1 MNLDVN
7 TLKLSDKPLPHIL
20 HGDQAHNAD
29 RRQFFDNQHPSS
41 PDPEV
46 FRLLVENSADGLALF
61 ENQKLVYASPSMNR
75 IFGCEDFNNFRTY
88 ADVLKNVHPDDY
100 GDIEKMYAEGVE
112 NQHRHQTY
120 TYRFKCEDG
129 SYSWIENSVTRF
141 FDDSGNNYRNIVIC
155 RDITKN
161 KTNEIE
167 LNRHKEMFRAITDN
181 SGAFIY
187 TKDLDGRFTFVSKA
201 FESTFNMKSSDFIGL
216 TDEQIT
222 GNNSSENFRK
232 NDLIVIETGKP
243 LIAEE
248 DLELPAGKHTAI
260 SVKVPLYNIRG
271 NITGILG
278 LSTDITDRKRAE
290 QNVIDLKNKLELA
303 MGAGKMGIW
312 EWYVDGNRVEWYGK
326 QAQLFGISS
335 KEFGGN
341 IEDVQQLMHPDDRD
355 KGIKAFHKAIEE
367 NVEFTN
373 TYRVIWP
380 DGSVHWLYSY
390 GNPVFDINGNA
401 LKVVGVTHDITD
413 EKLYRDKIVSQNR
426 ELSRINAM
434 KDKLFSV
441 ISHDLVNPLNSL
453 LGFIQLLQMNY
464 RNESVENTGRYI
476 NLVSKSANSLAG
488 LLQSLSQWSKSQR
501 RKIKVSPEAINPAA
515 LVDEIAELLS
525 ANLNNKNL
533 NFSNEID
540 SALLAYADEE
550 MVKTILRNFLTN
562 AIKFS
567 HENGNIRCSARI
579 REGRCIIQISD
590 EGVGINPEK
599 LKQIFNVTANGSEDG
614 TSGEKGTGLGL
625 IICRELAELNQG
637 KVWAESSL
645 GNGSD
650 FYLEIP
656 ENKAEWESTTPKR

>member
-7 TLKLSDKPLPHIL
+7 SLKLSHKPLPRIL
-20 HGDQAHNAD
+20 HGDQANNAE
-29 RRQFFDNQHPSS
+29 RQQLFENQYPSPHD
-41 PDPEV
+41 PDV

-75 IFGCEDFNNFRTY
+75 IFGCRDFSKFRSYTE
-88 ADVLKNVHPDDY
+88 VLQNIHPDDY
-100 GDIEKMYAEGVE
+100 RYIEKMYAEGME

-141 FDDSGNNYRNIVIC
+141 FDDAGNNYRNIVIC
-155 RDITKN
+155 RDVNKN
-161 KTNEIE
+161 KSNEIE

-201 FESTFNMKSSDFIGL
+201 FESTFNMKSDDFIGL

-222 GNNSSENFRK
+222 CNSSSENFRK
-232 NDLIVIETGKP
+232 NDLIVIESGQP
-243 LIAEE
+243 LITEE
-248 DLELPAGKHTAI
+248 DLELPDGKHTAI
-260 SVKVPLYNIRG
+260 SVKVPLYNIHG

-312 EWYVDGNRVEWYGK
+312 EWYVDRNRVEWYGK

-335 KEFGGN
+335 KEFGGT
-341 IEDVQQLMHPDDRD
+341 IEDVQQLMHPDDRN
-355 KGIKAFHKAIEE
+355 KGIKSFHKAIEE
-367 NVEFTN
+367 KVEFTN

-380 DGSVHWLYSY
+380 DGSVHWLYSH
-390 GNPVFDINGNA
+390 GNPVFDSCGNP

-413 EKLYRDKIVSQNR
+413 QKLYRDKILSQNR

-476 NLVSKSANSLAG
+476 SLVSKSANSLAE

-501 RKIKVSPEAINPAA
+501 RKIKVAPTEINPAA
-515 LVDEIAELLS
+515 LVNEVAELLS

-533 NFSNEID
+533 ELINEID
-540 SALLAYADEE
+540 IAHKAYADEK
-550 MVKTILRNFLTN
+550 MVKTILRNFMTN

-567 HENGNIRCSARI
+567 YKNGNIRCSAGI
-579 REGRCIIQISD
+579 RHGRCIIRISD
-590 EGVGINPEK
+590 DGVGINPEK
-599 LKQIFNVTANGSEDG
+599 LKHIFNVTANGSEEG

-625 IICRELAELNQG
+625 IICRELAELNHG
-637 KVWAESSL
+637 KVSADSTP
-645 GNGSD
+645 GKGSD

-656 ENKAEWESTTPKR
+656 ENQAAWESAIPKR